1 MRNIFRRKVLVGH
14 LLYGAGLAVTFL
26 PLERR
31 QTAWARLDPRVAAH
45 EARRRRPI
53 GTAAPALGLFVLGL
67 GVLLPLVL
75 A

>member
-1 MRNIFRRKVLVGH
+1 
-14 LLYGAGLAVTFL
+14 VTFL
-26 PLERR
+26 LLERR
-31 QTAWARLDPRVAAH
+31 QIARARLDPRNAAH
-45 EARRRRPI
+45 EARRRGHPV

>member
-1 MRNIFRRKVLVGH
+1 
-14 LLYGAGLAVTFL
+14 VTFL

-31 QTAWARLDPRVAAH
+31 QAAWARLDPRVAAH

-67 GVLLPLVL
+67 GVLLPIVL